1 MKLLLAIVAFEDAEP
16 MIDALLAQEYRVT
29 RLNTASGWLRRGNV
43 TLLIGA
49 EEAQVD
55 EVISTLRAH
64 CHHRPP
70 ADAKPCAAACAV
82 VFVLDVPRFERL

>member
-16 MIDALLAQEYRVT
+16 MIDALLAREYRVT

-55 EVISTLRAH
+55 DVINTLRAH
-64 CHHRPP
+64 CRRRPS

-82 VFVLDVPRFERL
+82 VFVLDVPRFERI